1 MKSCSLQID
10 SPLILKW
17 QIREGQT
24 SIYSTIFEQEL
35 CVNRNLEKPM
45 NNIFFKNSRQN
56 INFQPY
62 RRLEVINNC

>member
-1 MKSCSLQID
+1 MKSCSVQMD
-10 SPLILKW
+10 SPIIKKW
-17 QIREGQT
+17 QNREGQT
-24 SIYSTIFEQEL
+24 SIYNTIFEQEL

-62 RRLEVINNC
+62 RCLEVINNC